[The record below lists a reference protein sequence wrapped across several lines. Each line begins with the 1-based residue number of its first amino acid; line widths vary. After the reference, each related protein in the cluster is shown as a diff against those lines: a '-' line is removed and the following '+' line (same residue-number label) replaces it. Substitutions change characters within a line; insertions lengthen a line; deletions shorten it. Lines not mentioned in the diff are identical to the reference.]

1 MQLPLHAAVDRPLTA
16 PKVPAG
22 HSPLQAE
29 DGSAVDD
36 PYSPALQLVHDP
48 DPLTLNLPTGHTN
61 AVGDVDPEGQENPA
75 LQLPL
80 QLALAMADTA
90 PYRPAGHGLH
100 TPEAARL

>member
-1 MQLPLHAAVDRPLTA
+1 LHAAVDSPLTF
-16 PKVPAG
+16 PYFPAG
-22 HSPLQAE
+22 QA
-29 DGSAVDD
+29 AVHNADDWAVED
-36 PYSPALQLVHDP
+36 PYRPALQFVHEP
-48 DPLTLNLPTGHTN
+48 DPLMLNLPTGHTN